1 MKQIKTDKMQTFIY
15 NTRKEMGDAAG
26 KEAARLIREILAE
39 KGECNVVFAAAPSQ
53 NETLAALLGEDLD
66 FSRVRAFHMDEY
78 VGLDLSRPQSFA
90 RYLYDHVFSKAP
102 FAEVHYLPAT
112 LPAEE
117 AAKAYT
123 ALLEKYPVDI
133 VLMGIGENGH
143 IAFNDPPVADFA
155 DPHTVKRVE
164 LDDVCRMQQVHD
176 GCFPNFDSV
185 PKYAL
190 TLTVPALMRA
200 RHLICTV
207 PAATKAKAVLAM
219 LTGPVGEVCPATAL
233 RGHGDA
239 KMYLDRDS
247 ASLLPEEIFQ

>member
-1 MKQIKTDKMQTFIY
+1 MKSFKKDLLNVNIY
-15 NTRKEMGDAAG
+15 ETRKEMGNAAAADIKNKILELLSK
-26 KEAARLIREILAE
+26 KESINMI
-39 KGECNVVFAAAPSQ
+39 FAAAPSQ
-53 NETLAALLGEDLD
+53 NETLAALLASDVD

-78 VGLDLSRPQSFA
+78 VGLDISRKESFA
-90 RYLYDHVFSKAP
+90 RYLSDHVFSKAP
-102 FAEVHYLPAT
+102 FMEVHYLPAT

-117 AAKAYT
+117 ATAAYT
-123 ALLEKYPVDI
+123 ALLEKYPVDV

-155 DPHTVKRVE
+155 DPHTVKRVA

-176 GCFPNFDSV
+176 GCFPDFDSV

-200 RHLICTV
+200 RHLICSV
-207 PAATKAKAVLAM
+207 PAPTKAKAVLAM

-233 RGHGDA
+233 RKHKGA
-239 KMYLDRDS
+239 KMFLDKDS
-247 ASLLPEEIFQ
+247 AQKVL